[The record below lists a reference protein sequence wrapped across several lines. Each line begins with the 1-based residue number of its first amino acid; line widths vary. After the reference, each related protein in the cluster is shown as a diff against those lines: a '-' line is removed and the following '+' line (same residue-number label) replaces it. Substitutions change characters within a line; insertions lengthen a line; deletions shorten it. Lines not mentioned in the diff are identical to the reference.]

1 MSKHS
6 NLTTVQSLQCA
17 LNVAKTVYIQPRFG
31 CSERWIKISKKE
43 AQILVSNLE
52 QDATPQ
58 NAEMYTNVFGTLNGT
73 LLYMG

>member
-1 MSKHS
+1 MSKHF

-43 AQILVSNLE
+43 AQMLVSNLE
-52 QDATPQ
+52 LTMTPKD
-58 NAEMYTNVFGTLNGT
+58 AEMYTDVFGTLNGT